1 MSSGGSVATA
11 VKLAEEMESGV
22 IVAIICDEE
31 IVIYHLIYLT
41 K

>member
-11 VKLAEEMESGV
+11 VKTEEMESGV
-22 IVAIICDEE
+22 IVAIICDRE
-31 IVIYHLIYLT
+31 IVIYLIYLT

>member
-11 VKLAEEMESGV
+11 VKIAEEMESGV
-22 IVAIICDEE
+22 IVAICDEE